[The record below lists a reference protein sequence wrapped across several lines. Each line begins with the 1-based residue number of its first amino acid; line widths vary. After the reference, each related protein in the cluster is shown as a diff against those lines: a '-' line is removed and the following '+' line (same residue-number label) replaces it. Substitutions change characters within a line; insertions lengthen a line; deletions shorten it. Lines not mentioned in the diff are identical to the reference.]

1 MNVDTGGTVGP
12 AAVGPQLEVPGAE
25 RNRSRRCSSRAWP
38 SAIELEAY
46 ARKQIEIM
54 SGPAAQPDFLFH
66 RSADPNHTN
75 LWHPHRLQEDL
86 VMTAKKRLGQQIA
99 KRYPPYLLARQ
110 IAALKRLSDDTET
123 PVQYHIRQ
131 AIDEYLERRK
141 KTQRGRSS

>member
-1 MNVDTGGTVGP
+1 
-12 AAVGPQLEVPGAE
+12 
-25 RNRSRRCSSRAWP
+25 
-38 SAIELEAY
+38 
-46 ARKQIEIM
+46 
-54 SGPAAQPDFLFH
+54 
-66 RSADPNHTN
+66 
-75 LWHPHRLQEDL
+75 
-86 VMTAKKRLGQQIA
+86 MTAKKRLGQQIA